1 MRTVIKT
8 YRTLSSKDGRLG
20 HNFTVSYQKIMQAKI
35 PGAKARTTV
44 KVRNLQK
51 NVRKKTFMTVV
62 ARA

>member
-1 MRTVIKT
+1 
-8 YRTLSSKDGRLG
+8 
-20 HNFTVSYQKIMQAKI
+20 MQAKI
-35 PGAKARTTV
+35 PGVKATTTI

>member
-1 MRTVIKT
+1 
-8 YRTLSSKDGRLG
+8 
-20 HNFTVSYQKIMQAKI
+20 MQAKI
-35 PGAKARTTV
+35 LGAKARTII